1 MAKCPETLKKKKN
14 IALRFFLALVG
25 LLRYIMPM
33 FKALLVAAVVLGLFY
48 KYDSTRELSSCI
60 ARCIETCR

>member
-1 MAKCPETLKKKKN
+1 MA
-14 IALRFFLALVG
+14 
-25 LLRYIMPM
+25 M